1 MLPFLY
7 AGPMTD
13 LTIPLIAFSFL
24 AAGIVKGVTG
34 MGLPTLAMGV
44 LGALLSPLTAASL
57 LIVPSM
63 VTNLWQ
69 LLAGPG
75 PGIGVLARRLW
86 PMMAASMV
94 GTLAAAPL
102 LTGGNNGVTTV
113 ALGATLIAYALYTL
127 FARPF
132 RVPQA
137 SEGWLSPVIGLITGI
152 IAGATGVFVI
162 PAVPYLQALGLEK
175 EDLIQALGMSFTI
188 STIALAFGLAS
199 RQVWQADQLALSV
212 MVVLPALIGMWVGQ
226 ILRRAIS
233 PATFKRW
240 FLIMLALLGGEML
253 LRGVV

>member
-1 MLPFLY
+1 
-7 AGPMTD
+7 
-13 LTIPLIAFSFL
+13 
-24 AAGIVKGVTG
+24 

-69 LLAGPG
+69 LLAGPR
-75 PGIGVLARRLW
+75 IGALARRLW

-94 GTLAAAPL
+94 GTLVAAPL
-102 LTGGNNGVTTV
+102 LTGGNSGTAT

-127 FARPF
+127 FAPPF

-137 SEGWLSPVIGLITGI
+137 SEGWLSPVAGLVTGL

-175 EDLIQALGMSFTI
+175 DDLVQALGMSFTI
-188 STIALAFGLAS
+188 STIALALGLAS
-199 RQVWQADQLALSV
+199 RQIWQPDQLALSV
-212 MVVLPALIGMWVGQ
+212 LAVLPALIGMWAGQ
-226 ILRRAIS
+226 ILRRAVS
-233 PATFKRW
+233 PATFRRW
-240 FLIMLALLGGEML
+240 FLIMLAMLGGEML

>member
-1 MLPFLY
+1 
-7 AGPMTD
+7 MTD
-13 LTIPLIAFSFL
+13 FTIPLIAFTFL

-63 VTNLWQ
+63 ITNLWQ
-69 LLAGPG
+69 LLAGPR
-75 PGIGVLARRLW
+75 IGVLARRLW

-94 GTLAAAPL
+94 GTLVATPL
-102 LTGGNNGVTTV
+102 LTGATAGLTTT

-127 FARPF
+127 FAPPF
-132 RVPQA
+132 RVPQT
-137 SEGWLSPVIGLITGI
+137 SEGWLSPVIGLITGA

-175 EDLIQALGMSFTI
+175 DDLVQALGMSFTT

-199 RQVWQADQLALSV
+199 RQVWQFDQLALSV
-212 MVVLPALIGMWVGQ
+212 LAVVPALIGMWAGQ

-240 FLIMLALLGGEML
+240 FLIMLAMLGGEML

>member
-1 MLPFLY
+1 
-7 AGPMTD
+7 MTD
-13 LTIPLIAFSFL
+13 LTIPLIAFTFF

-44 LGALLSPLTAASL
+44 LGALLSPLAAASL

-69 LLAGPG
+69 LLAGPHFG
-75 PGIGVLARRLW
+75 ALAQRLW

-94 GTLAAAPL
+94 GTLVAAPL
-102 LTGGNNGVTTV
+102 LTGGKSGATT

-127 FARPF
+127 FAPPF

-137 SEGWLSPVIGLITGI
+137 SEGWLSLVIGLITGM

-175 EDLIQALGMSFTI
+175 DDLVQALGMSFTT
-188 STIALAFGLAS
+188 STIALALGLAS
-199 RQVWQADQLALSV
+199 HQAWQADQLALSV
-212 MVVLPALIGMWVGQ
+212 LAVVPALIGMWAGQ

-233 PATFKRW
+233 PATFRCW
-240 FLIMLALLGGEML
+240 FLVMLALLGGEML
-253 LRGVV
+253 LHGM